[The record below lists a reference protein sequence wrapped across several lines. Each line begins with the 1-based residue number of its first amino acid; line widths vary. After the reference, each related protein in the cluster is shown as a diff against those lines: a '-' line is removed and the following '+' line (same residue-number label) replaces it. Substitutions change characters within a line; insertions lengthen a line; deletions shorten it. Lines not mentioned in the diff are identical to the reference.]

1 MRNRAIDGAAADNA
15 RAAANYRL
23 LFDNMIAGVAVHRMI
38 YDTAGRP
45 IDYRFLAVNPA
56 FEKLTGLKAIDLI
69 GRTVLEVM
77 PGTERYWIDTYAE
90 VARTGKPTSFRNY
103 SKELGRHFDTWVFSP
118 APEEFAVVFTDI
130 TEKVRAEELL
140 SASEERFRLLFETM
154 DQGVVFQDAEGRIE
168 AANPA
173 AQRILGL
180 TLDQLQGRT
189 SFDPRWRA
197 LKEDGSDFPGDEHP
211 AMVAL
216 RTGENVYGAIMG
228 VHHPAS
234 ERQRWIRID
243 ASPLFRKGDPR
254 PYGAY
259 AIFTDIGERDRIQET
274 QDFLAKRGWYAT
286 GEDFFN
292 ALARFLAKVLE
303 ADYVCIDRL
312 DGDGLSANTL
322 AIYYDGKFEDNV
334 SYRLADTPCGK
345 VVGKSICCFPARVRE
360 LFPSDAVLQEI
371 AAEGYAGTTLWSH
384 EAKPIGLIA
393 TISRRPIEN
402 PQLAE
407 RILGL
412 VSIRAAGELERRD
425 AADKLRRLVAQKE
438 TLLREL
444 QHRVKNNL
452 NVVSSLIDLKA
463 MELPEG
469 AMREIFTETRNR
481 VQSISAVY
489 ERLYLSEDLETV
501 ELGAY
506 IRDLADIIFH
516 AYEIGEGKVRLSVA
530 AERAKLETKR
540 AVPLGLILN
549 ELVSNALKYA
559 YPGDAR
565 GELRIALSREGGRI
579 ELSVSDD
586 GVGLPSGFDPDSDGN
601 MGMQLVR
608 MLSEELGAELRF
620 TNGKG
625 LTVRLGFSL

>member
-1 MRNRAIDGAAADNA
+1 
-15 RAAANYRL
+15 
-23 LFDNMIAGVAVHRMI
+23 
-38 YDTAGRP
+38 
-45 IDYRFLAVNPA
+45 
-56 FEKLTGLKAIDLI
+56 
-69 GRTVLEVM
+69 
-77 PGTERYWIDTYAE
+77 
-90 VARTGKPTSFRNY
+90 
-103 SKELGRHFDTWVFSP
+103 
-118 APEEFAVVFTDI
+118 
-130 TEKVRAEELL
+130 
-140 SASEERFRLLFETM
+140 
-154 DQGVVFQDAEGRIE
+154 
-168 AANPA
+168 
-173 AQRILGL
+173 
-180 TLDQLQGRT
+180 
-189 SFDPRWRA
+189 
-197 LKEDGSDFPGDEHP
+197 
-211 AMVAL
+211 
-216 RTGENVYGAIMG
+216 
-228 VHHPAS
+228 
-234 ERQRWIRID
+234 
-243 ASPLFRKGDPR
+243 
-254 PYGAY
+254 
-259 AIFTDIGERDRIQET
+259 
-274 QDFLAKRGWYAT
+274 
-286 GEDFFN
+286 
-292 ALARFLAKVLE
+292 
-303 ADYVCIDRL
+303 
-312 DGDGLSANTL
+312 
-322 AIYYDGKFEDNV
+322 
-334 SYRLADTPCGK
+334 
-345 VVGKSICCFPARVRE
+345 
-360 LFPSDAVLQEI
+360 
-371 AAEGYAGTTLWSH
+371 
-384 EAKPIGLIA
+384 
-393 TISRRPIEN
+393 
-402 PQLAE
+402 
-407 RILGL
+407 
-412 VSIRAAGELERRD
+412 
-425 AADKLRRLVAQKE
+425 VAQKE

-608 MLSEELGAELRF
+608 MLSEELGAELRV